1 MSAFLF
7 DRLHN
12 GLGQVL
18 DLRYAQHGLTA
29 SNIANSAT
37 PGYRAKYIPFGTVL
51 AQAVGRTT
59 NLDMNRTDP
68 RHFMAPGSDP
78 SRPEIQEI
86 DPAPWQVDGNSV
98 DPDKEMVRLTEN
110 SVMYD
115 AVSTG
120 LSQRIAMLRYAA
132 NNGSPG

>member
-18 DLRYAQHGLTA
+18 DLRYAQHGLAAT
-29 SNIANSAT
+29 NIANAAT
-37 PGYRAKYIPFGTVL
+37 PGFRARYIPFDKVL
-51 AQAVGRTT
+51 SQAVGRGEGTG
-59 NLDMNRTDP
+59 MHRTDS
-68 RHFMAPGSDP
+68 RHFLAPGADP
-78 SRPEIQEI
+78 ARPEVDEI
-86 DPAPWQVDGNSV
+86 EPAPWQVDGNSV
-98 DPDKEMVRLTEN
+98 DPDKEVVRLTEN
-110 SVMYD
+110 AVMYD

-132 NNGSPG
+132 NNGVGA

>member
-12 GLGQVL
+12 GLGRVL

-29 SNIANSAT
+29 SNIANAST
-37 PGYRAKYIPFGTVL
+37 PGYRAKYVPFDRIL
-51 AQAVGRTT
+51 AQAVGRGDE
-59 NLDMNRTDP
+59 LEMARSDS

-78 SRPEIQEI
+78 SRPEVVEI
-86 DPAPWQVDGNSV
+86 EPAPWEVDGNSV
-98 DPDKEMVRLTEN
+98 DPDKEVVRLTEN

-132 NNGSPG
+132 NNGSAA

>member
-12 GLGQVL
+12 GLGRVL

-29 SNIANSAT
+29 SNIANAST
-37 PGYRAKYIPFGTVL
+37 PGYRAKYIPFDRVL
-51 AQAVGRTT
+51 AQAVGRGDPTE
-59 NLDMNRTDP
+59 LNRTDP
-68 RHFMAPGSDP
+68 RHFMAAGTDP
-78 SRPEIQEI
+78 ARPEVQEI
-86 DPAPWQVDGNSV
+86 EPAPWQTDGNSV
-98 DPDKEMVRLTEN
+98 DPDKEVVRLTEN

-120 LSQRIAMLRYAA
+120 LSRRIAMLRYAA
-132 NNGSPG
+132 NNGSPA

>member
-1 MSAFLF
+1 VSAFLF

-29 SNIANSAT
+29 SNIANAST
-37 PGYRAKYIPFGTVL
+37 PGFRAKYIPFGTVL
-51 AQAVGRTT
+51 AEAVGRGSQ
-59 NLDMNRTDP
+59 LEMHRTDP
-68 RHFMAPGSDP
+68 RHFLSPGSDP
-78 SRPEIQEI
+78 SRPEVLEI
-86 DPAPWQVDGNSV
+86 EPAPWQVDGNSV
-98 DPDKEMVRLTEN
+98 DPDKEVVRLTEN

-132 NNGSPG
+132 NNGDS

>member
-1 MSAFLF
+1 MSAYLF

-12 GLGQVL
+12 GLGKVL

-29 SNIANSAT
+29 GNIANAST
-37 PGYRAKYIPFGTVL
+37 PGYRAKYIPFDRIL
-51 AQAVGRTT
+51 AQAVGR
-59 NLDMNRTDP
+59 NRELDLSRTDT
-68 RHFMAPGSDP
+68 RHLLGPGADP
-78 SRPEIQEI
+78 EMPEVEEI
-86 DPAPWQVDGNSV
+86 EPAPWQTDGNSV
-98 DPDKEMVRLTEN
+98 DPDKEVVRLTEN

-132 NNGSPG
+132 NNGANS

>member
-29 SNIANSAT
+29 SNIANAST
-37 PGYRAKYIPFGTVL
+37 PGYHARYIPFDQVL
-51 AQAVGRTT
+51 AQAVGRGGQMEMHRS
-59 NLDMNRTDP
+59 DA

-78 SRPEIQEI
+78 ARPEVQEI
-86 DPAPWQVDGNSV
+86 EPAPWQVDGNSV
-98 DPDKEMVRLTEN
+98 DPDKEVVRLTEN

-132 NNGSPG
+132 NNGSTT